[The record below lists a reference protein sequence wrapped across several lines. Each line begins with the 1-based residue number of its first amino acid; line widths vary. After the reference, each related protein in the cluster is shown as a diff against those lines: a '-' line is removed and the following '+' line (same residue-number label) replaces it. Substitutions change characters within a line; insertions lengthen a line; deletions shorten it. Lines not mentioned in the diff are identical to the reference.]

1 MRGSDGP
8 NLNKNRQDQIEKFVK
23 LMDHISAC
31 NDLTSFESEA
41 HAKTGN
47 GSYENMQK
55 LIWKNREITW
65 G

>member
-1 MRGSDGP
+1 
-8 NLNKNRQDQIEKFVK
+8 
-23 LMDHISAC
+23 MDHISAC
-31 NDLTSFESEA
+31 NDLTSFESEG

>member
-1 MRGSDGP
+1 
-8 NLNKNRQDQIEKFVK
+8 
-23 LMDHISAC
+23 MDHFSAC